1 MRQWRHWIPWLLM
14 MGYSVWVFAP
24 FLAPVF
30 IGIDW
35 LTAARGIYFVYSFF
49 CHQLP
54 ERSFFLFGEKA
65 MYSLAETQ
73 AVWEYTTDSLG
84 LRQFL
89 GTPMG
94 WKAAWSDR
102 MVAFYASVWF
112 FMLWRW
118 GVRNRKT
125 LRVNPKM
132 LIFLLPMALDGASH
146 LLSDLE
152 SFEQGFR
159 ETNQRL
165 VFLTGNTL
173 PFWFYE
179 GNALGSF
186 NSWMRLGEWCS
197 QQPGEFWNS

>member
-1 MRQWRHWIPWLLM
+1 
-14 MGYSVWVFAP
+14 
-24 FLAPVF
+24 
-30 IGIDW
+30 
-35 LTAARGIYFVYSFF
+35 
-49 CHQLP
+49 
-54 ERSFFLFGEKA
+54 
-65 MYSLAETQ
+65 
-73 AVWEYTTDSLG
+73 
-84 LRQFL
+84 
-89 GTPMG
+89 
-94 WKAAWSDR
+94 

-132 LIFLLPMALDGASH
+132 LIFLLPMALDRASH

-159 ETNQRL
+159 ETNRWL

-186 NSWMRLGEWCS
+186 NLWMGLGEWC
-197 QQPGEFWNS
+197 G